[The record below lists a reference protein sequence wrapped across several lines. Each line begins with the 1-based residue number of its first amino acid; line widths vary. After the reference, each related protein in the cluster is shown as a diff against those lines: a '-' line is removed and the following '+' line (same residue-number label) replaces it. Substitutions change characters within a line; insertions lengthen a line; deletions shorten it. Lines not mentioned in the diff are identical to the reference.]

1 MAWMAAVVPLITGAI
16 GQEQAGA
23 DRKHSMDIL
32 NSYAAQINAL
42 PIPDAE
48 KMKLALNQFQSA
60 GKLDPRMIQATQMG
74 GHSAFED
81 INIDPRLKTAQNLQ
95 LSALQKMA
103 GTPLNAQ
110 EMAQRNM
117 MRRATEA
124 DAQSRAQQQLED
136 QQRRGLG
143 SSEAGLVARL
153 IGSQASANRASEQA
167 DALAAAAEQ
176 RSLGA
181 TAQAGSLA
189 GQMQAAEWGQQ
200 AQVAGSK
207 EQRALQDFL
216 STSQAN
222 QNNVQAFNQA
232 NATNLEKDQARMNA
246 NTQLQHQTAMNNQM
260 LTQQEYENRLKK
272 LGLQGGAAS
281 SMSGAY
287 GNQAASTAASYAG
300 MGQGIS
306 QGIYGA
312 TQPTKAPAGNTYN
325 VYNTQAQPKDNE
337 PNWSGS
343 GSDPKNWEQS

>member
-1 MAWMAAVVPLITGAI
+1 MAWMAAVVPLITGAM
-16 GQEQAGA
+16 GQAQSAS
-23 DRKHSMDIL
+23 DRAHSMDIL

-60 GKLDPRMIQATQMG
+60 GTLDPRMIQATQMD

-81 INIDPRLKTAQNLQ
+81 INTDPRLKTTQNLQ

-136 QQRRGLG
+136 QQRRGVG
-143 SSEAGLVARL
+143 SSEAGLAARL

-216 STSQAN
+216 SRSQAN
-222 QNNVQAFNQA
+222 QNNVSAFNQA
-232 NATNLEKDQARMNA
+232 NAANLQNDQNIANA
-246 NTQLQHQTAMNNQM
+246 NTQTGHREEEHNKGLAQVD
-260 LTQQEYENRLKK
+260 YENRLQK
-272 LGLQGGAAS
+272 LAMQGNVATGLS
-281 SMSGAY
+281 KAY
-287 GNQAASTAASYAG
+287 GDRAKATAEADKNMGAG
-300 MGQGIS
+300 MGQMF
-306 QGIYGA
+306 GA
-312 TQPTKAPAGNTYN
+312 FSGNKA
-325 VYNTQAQPKDNE
+325 
-337 PNWSGS
+337 
-343 GSDPKNWEQS
+343 